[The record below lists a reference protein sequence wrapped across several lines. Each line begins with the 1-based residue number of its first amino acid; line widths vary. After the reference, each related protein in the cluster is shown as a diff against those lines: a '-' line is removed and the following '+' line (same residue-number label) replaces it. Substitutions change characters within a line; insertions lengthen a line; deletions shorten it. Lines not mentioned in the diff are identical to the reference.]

1 MRACALFLTGASF
14 PAGLRPGFLPVLQR
28 RPTPLQKSLSTET
41 RAEMAPRKVEKVVF
55 AREQS
60 EGVGARVRRSIGNG
74 VNVDPFL
81 MLDEF
86 KGKRPAGFPDHPHR
100 GMMTVTCVV

>member
-1 MRACALFLTGASF
+1 MRACALVLARPCAFR
-14 PAGLRPGFLPVLQR
+14 LRPHALPCVQTNRATTR
-28 RPTPLQKSLSTET
+28 RTLHTIS
-41 RAEMAPRKVEKVVF
+41 RVEMAPRTVEKVVF

-81 MLDEF
+81 LLDEF

-100 GMMTVTCVV
+100 GMMTVT

>member
-1 MRACALFLTGASF
+1 MRACALFLAGASF

-28 RPTPLQKSLSTET
+28 RPTAVRDALSSEP

-100 GMMTVTCVV
+100 GMMTVRCVV